1 MDVGP
6 SVQETLALVYRLQT
20 IDSELVHIIGE
31 IEAARA
37 HLKGKEDGLSELS
50 LRIDAE
56 KRELLGLSREKKDKE
71 EELRTN
77 EHIISENKKKNKE
90 LKHSREIQAYMAEM
104 EFRRDE
110 VERLQDEILRLMETI
125 ETLEGTQEKRAAEI
139 ATYREE
145 LETAKTDLLERQ
157 KEREGEIADL
167 EREKASLMENFP
179 ETLLDQY
186 KRLKVSHKNGLV
198 VSRIQGETCGVC
210 RMVLPPRTMTE
221 VKKRQKIVP
230 CLHCQRWLYLEG
242 EIEKGEKR
250 TV

>member
-110 VERLQDEILRLMETI
+110 VERLQDEILRLMEAM
-125 ETLEGTQEKRAAEI
+125 EVLEKTLDGRTAEI
-139 ATYREE
+139 DTR
-145 LETAKTDLLERQ
+145 RQ
-157 KEREGEIADL
+157 ALDSARSAQTGL
-167 EREKASLMENFP
+167 EREKEEAIAALEAEKTSLMSSFP
-179 ETLLDQY
+179 ENILSQY
-186 KRLKVSHKNGLV
+186 QRLKISHKNGLV
-198 VSRIQGETCGVC
+198 VSRIQEGTCSAC

-221 VKKRQKIVP
+221 VKRRQKIIP
-230 CLHCQRWLYLEG
+230 CLHCQRWLYLE
-242 EIEKGEKR
+242 
-250 TV
+250 